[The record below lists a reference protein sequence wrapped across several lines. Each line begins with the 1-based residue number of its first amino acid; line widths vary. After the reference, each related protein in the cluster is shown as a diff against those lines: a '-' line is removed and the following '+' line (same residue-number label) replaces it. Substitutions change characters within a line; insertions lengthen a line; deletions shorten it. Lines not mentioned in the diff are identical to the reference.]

1 MYNKIKLKILRKI
14 LLKAKTNHN
23 NKTALKQIRNIKIK
37 KFKIRVK
44 YSLILQE
51 IRLQTA
57 V

>member
-37 KFKIRVK
+37 KFKIVQ
-44 YSLILQE
+44 I
-51 IRLQTA
+51 
-57 V
+57 